1 MMRKMRMTSLAA
13 LTIEPCQS
21 HDTARR
27 YPATTTAPETLN
39 ITHVHYSAEDVD
51 SLYQSIAGYRHKTF
65 AWAQEYAFSTGT
77 QARRK
82 VFTEKYREKDGHLHV
97 S

>member
-1 MMRKMRMTSLAA
+1 MTSLAA

-27 YPATTTAPETLN
+27 YPAATTAPETLD

-51 SLYQSIAGYRHKTF
+51 SLYQSIAAGYRHKTF
-65 AWAQEYAFSTGT
+65 AWAQEHASSTGT

-82 VFTEKYREKDGHLHV
+82 AFTEKYREKDGDLHV